1 MNLWGTGLNNSE
13 VYAEVPG
20 LYSARCVHFAYLS
33 NTAGSYSPLVYQTT
47 LMHDCAKRKY
57 GFVNFLDFTGY
68 LHMLA
73 FRSPVLP
80 SFVLP

>member
-1 MNLWGTGLNNSE
+1 VNLWVAGLNNSG

-20 LYSARCVHFAYLS
+20 LHSARCMHFAYLS
-33 NTAGSYSPLVYQTT
+33 NTAGAYSPLIYQTA
-47 LMHDCAKRKY
+47 LMRDYAKRKY
-57 GFVNFLDFTGY
+57 GFVNFLHFTGY

-80 SFVLP
+80 SFILP